1 MNNVSRT
8 LIAVAVMLPLRLL
21 ADAYPVD
28 CSPTAPDGNEYV
40 PSKGST
46 TILEDTYGRYIY
58 QWMYWH
64 ALSRLN
70 FLHRP
75 GATFEPDAW
84 FYNYDGNAYA
94 LAPAGYWA
102 SDLPAAYVDT
112 QFYDDQSEAGIT
124 IGSGDTVSLTNARW
138 YYTVTRMTSGPG
150 ASSWVKLSAQRG
162 AQQPTGCT
170 STWCSFACS
179 DINNFKTIPF
189 TDHFS
194 APGCQIYYWNYNIT
208 TREAC

>member
-1 MNNVSRT
+1 MNNISRS
-8 LIAVAVMLPLRLL
+8 IVAAALAFPLSLL
-21 ADAYPVD
+21 AQTIV
-28 CSPTAPDGNEYV
+28 CTATASSGNEYV

-46 TILEDTYGRYIY
+46 TILEDSYGRYIY

-64 ALSRLN
+64 EPSRLT
-70 FLHRP
+70 FLKRL
-75 GATFEPDAW
+75 GATFEPDAF
-84 FYNYDGNAYA
+84 FYNYDGTAYG
-94 LAPAGYWA
+94 LVPTGYWA

-112 QFYDDQSEAGIT
+112 QFDDPPEEKAIT
-124 IGSGDTVSLTNARW
+124 IGSGDTVSLVDGRW
-138 YYTVTRMTSGPG
+138 YYTVTRMTSGPS

-170 STWCSFACS
+170 STWCSFGCS
-179 DINNFKTIPF
+179 DTNNFKTIPF

-194 APGCQIYYWNYNIT
+194 APGCQIYYWNYYIT